1 MRKETLTCVILREKL
16 PPMRHDTRE
25 TASEDIVLYV
35 QNVTKSFP
43 GVKALSDIN
52 LTLRRGSVHVLC
64 GENGAGKSTFVKIL
78 NGVHE
83 PDEGV
88 IFVKGEQVRIH
99 HPLEARRLGIG
110 MIFQELDYVPEF
122 TVEQTLFLGEEPT
135 NRFGGIDWK
144 EVRRRTVNLLAA
156 ERLPYS
162 PDTKLKDLTIS
173 DIQMLEILKAV
184 SADAQVLLLDEPTSA
199 ITKTETRR
207 LFEKIEQ
214 LKSNGVAFIYISHK
228 MDEIFQIA
236 DEITILRD
244 GKQVGSHP
252 ASELT
257 VDAVISMMVGRPLD
271 HAFPDKPARKIG
283 EPMLEISGLSA
294 GKRFQDVNLSVNRG
308 EIVGLSGLVGAGRTE
323 VVRAAFGLDSYDS
336 GVVRIQGE
344 EVPPDD
350 VVVAMN
356 RGMAMLSEDR
366 KRYGLFLARNVMENA
381 SLLVLKKYFKR
392 GWNRKKKEISDV
404 NSMFIQLNVKTP
416 SLSTVA
422 RSLSGGNQQKVV
434 LAKWL
439 LRDQEVIVLDEPT
452 RGIDVGAK
460 FEIYKIIFSL
470 AASGKAVL
478 VISSEMPE
486 LIGICD
492 RIYVMSKGRLTG
504 ELSADDFDQETIMKL
519 ATKGSAH
526 E

>member
-1 MRKETLTCVILREKL
+1 MLRGKL
-16 PPMRHDTRE
+16 RWMRHDTRE
-25 TASEDIVLYV
+25 MASEDIVLQV

-83 PDEGV
+83 PDEGS
-88 IFVKGEQVRIH
+88 IFVNGEEVKIH

-135 NRFGGIDWK
+135 NRFGGIDWR
-144 EVRRRTVNLLAA
+144 EIRRRTVELLDA
-156 ERLPYS
+156 EGLPYS
-162 PDTKLKDLTIS
+162 PDTKLKDLSIS
-173 DIQMLEILKAV
+173 DIQMIEILKAV
-184 SADAQVLLLDEPTSA
+184 SADVQVLLLDEPTSA
-199 ITKTETRR
+199 ITKTETSR

-236 DEITILRD
+236 DEITVLRD
-244 GKQVGSHP
+244 GKHIGSHP
-252 ASELT
+252 VSELT

-271 HAFPDKPARKIG
+271 NVFPDKPEREVG
-283 EPMLEISGLSA
+283 EPVFEISGLTA
-294 GKRFQDVNLSVNRG
+294 GKRFRDVSLSVNKG

-323 VVRAAFGLDSYDS
+323 LVRAAFGLDPYDS
-336 GVVRIQGE
+336 GVVRIRGE
-344 EVPPDD
+344 VVPPDD
-350 VVVAMN
+350 VVGAMN

-366 KRYGLFLARNVMENA
+366 KRYGLVLARNVMENA
-381 SLLVLKKYFKR
+381 SILVLKKYFER

-404 NSMFIQLNVKTP
+404 DAMFTRLNVKTP
-416 SLSTVA
+416 SLLTIA
-422 RSLSGGNQQKVV
+422 GTLSGGNQQKVV

-439 LRDQEVIVLDEPT
+439 LKDQEVIVLDEPT

-460 FEIYKIIFSL
+460 FEIYRIIFSL

-478 VISSEMPE
+478 VISSELPE

-492 RIYVMSKGRLTG
+492 RIYVMAKGRLTG
-504 ELSADDFDQETIMKL
+504 ELSVDDFDQETIMKF
-519 ATKGSAH
+519 ATQGSVH

>member
-1 MRKETLTCVILREKL
+1 MEHEKL
-16 PPMRHDTRE
+16 TWMNNETRE
-25 TASEDIVLYV
+25 MESGEVVLQV

-88 IFVKGEQVRIH
+88 IYVNGEQVRIH

-122 TVEQTLFLGEEPT
+122 TVEQTLFLGEEPR
-135 NRFGGIDWK
+135 NRIGSIDWR
-144 EVRRRTVNLLAA
+144 EIRRRTVALLEA
-156 ERLPYS
+156 ESLPYA

-173 DIQMLEILKAV
+173 DIQMIEILKAV
-184 SADAQVLLLDEPTSA
+184 SADVQVLLLDEPTSA
-199 ITKTETRR
+199 ITKTETKR
-207 LFEKIEQ
+207 LFDKIET
-214 LKSNGVAFIYISHK
+214 LKSKGVAFIYISHK

-236 DEITILRD
+236 DEITVLRD
-244 GKQVGSHP
+244 GMHIGTQP

-257 VDAVISMMVGRPLD
+257 VDAVISMMVGRSLD
-271 HAFPDKPARKIG
+271 NVFPDKPEREIG
-283 EPMLEISGLSA
+283 ETVFEVSRLSA
-294 GKRFQDVNLSVNRG
+294 GATFRDVSLSVNAG

-323 VVRAAFGLDSYDS
+323 VVRAAFGLDPYDS
-336 GVVRIQGE
+336 GEVRVRGKQ
-344 EVPPDD
+344 VPPND
-350 VVVAMN
+350 VVGAMR

-366 KRYGLFLARNVMENA
+366 KRFGLVLNRSVMENA
-381 SLLVLKKYFKR
+381 SILVLKDYFKR
-392 GWNRKKKEISDV
+392 GWNRRKKEITDV
-404 NSMFIQLNVKTP
+404 ESMFRRLNVKTP

-422 RSLSGGNQQKVV
+422 GTLSGGNQQKVV

-439 LRDQEVIVLDEPT
+439 LKDQEVIVLDEPT

-460 FEIYKIIFSL
+460 YEIYKIIFSL

-478 VISSEMPE
+478 VISSELPE

-492 RIYVMSKGRLTG
+492 RIYVMAKGSLTG
-504 ELSADDFDQETIMKL
+504 ELSAEEFDQETIMKY
-519 ATKGSAH
+519 ATQGSVH